1 MRVGAGTPG
10 LGARTRRVVTA
21 AGIAKS
27 AVTRR
32 GFLSTAKPACVCKS
46 SCKSSGHGSDR
57 VDTTEVWD
65 PRPIQLC
72 ASGLCGKQ
80 LRRGADRVLFRG
92 IRAESDSTNR
102 GKAAGFSDRIS
113 PRGRVWVKNSRPCR
127 DLRFNLSRA
136 SRIASSL
143 SALRRCLSWG
153 SRYWASVRNLFGLST
168 RQLASPPVVV
178 FYLQFYPCDRALRRR
193 QNRRHEHAKPF
204 THQHHVCCY
213 HDLHRRADRQGER
226 PFA

>member
-1 MRVGAGTPG
+1 MRFRFMRQTVAEGC
-10 LGARTRRVVTA
+10 R
-21 AGIAKS
+21 
-27 AVTRR
+27 
-32 GFLSTAKPACVCKS
+32 S
-46 SCKSSGHGSDR
+46 SVISLNSGGVLLDQ
-57 VDTTEVWD
+57 
-65 PRPIQLC
+65 PR
-72 ASGLCGKQ
+72 
-80 LRRGADRVLFRG
+80 
-92 IRAESDSTNR
+92 ESCR
-102 GKAAGFSDRIS
+102 ISDRIS

-153 SRYWASVRNLFGLST
+153 SRYRASVRNLFGLST

>member
-1 MRVGAGTPG
+1 MFPPLRGVVAGEVPICGACNPSSPSPLSLSVPFVASSKGN
-10 LGARTRRVVTA
+10 ARSAPLVKAVLARWSSPPSVALPAPRGPMEGSARREKKRRRREETRTVTT
-21 AGIAKS
+21 GERAK
-27 AVTRR
+27 ARR
-32 GFLSTAKPACVCKS
+32 
-46 SCKSSGHGSDR
+46 
-57 VDTTEVWD
+57 
-65 PRPIQLC
+65 RP
-72 ASGLCGKQ
+72 
-80 LRRGADRVLFRG
+80 LRRRWNE
-92 IRAESDSTNR
+92 RA
-102 GKAAGFSDRIS
+102 G
-113 PRGRVWVKNSRPCR
+113 RPC
-127 DLRFNLSRA
+127 DTCSS

-193 QNRRHEHAKPF
+193 QNRRHEHAEPF